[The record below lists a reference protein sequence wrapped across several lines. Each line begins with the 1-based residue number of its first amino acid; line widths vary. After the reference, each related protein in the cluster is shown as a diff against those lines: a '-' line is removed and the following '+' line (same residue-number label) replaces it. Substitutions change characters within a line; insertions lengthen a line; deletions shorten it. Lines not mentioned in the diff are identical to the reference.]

1 MTHQAP
7 VPQAPQAPQEPQ
19 QPQQGEQLP
28 EQPPSLPQQQAFP
41 QYQPQPQGYAQR
53 PMPATTGSFEGY
65 KVTATVIAT
74 FSLVVFALGVFVL
87 FDGNGG
93 EDLIGGMVMTGG
105 SLVIMLLAGIW
116 HAVAAIGHDLAVSR
130 QLRQ

>member
-7 VPQAPQAPQEPQ
+7 APQAPQEPQ
-19 QPQQGEQLP
+19 QPQQGEQLTQ
-28 EQPPSLPQQQAFP
+28 QPPSPPQQQAFP

-130 QLRQ
+130 QLRQR

>member
-7 VPQAPQAPQEPQ
+7 APQAPQEPQ
-19 QPQQGEQLP
+19 QPQQGEQLTQ
-28 EQPPSLPQQQAFP
+28 QPPSPPQQQAFP

-65 KVTATVIAT
+65 MVTATVIAT

-130 QLRQ
+130 Q

>member
-7 VPQAPQAPQEPQ
+7 VPQAPQEP
-19 QPQQGEQLP
+19 QGEQLP
-28 EQPPSLPQQQAFP
+28 EQPPSPPQQQAFP

-130 QLRQ
+130 RRRQ

>member
-7 VPQAPQAPQEPQ
+7 VPQAPQEPQ

-116 HAVAAIGHDLAVSR
+116 HAVAAIGHDLAVSQQRR
-130 QLRQ
+130 Q

>member
-7 VPQAPQAPQEPQ
+7 VPQAPQEPQ

-41 QYQPQPQGYAQR
+41 QYQPQPQGYTQR
-53 PMPATTGSFEGY
+53 PMPATGSFEGY
-65 KVTATVIAT
+65 KVTAIVIAT
-74 FSLVVFALGVFVL
+74 LGFAVFALGVFVL

-116 HAVAAIGHDLAVSR
+116 HAVAAIGHDLAVRR
-130 QLRQ
+130 QRRQ

>member
-7 VPQAPQAPQEPQ
+7 APQAPQEPQ

-28 EQPPSLPQQQAFP
+28 QQPPSPPQQQAFP

-87 FDGNGG
+87 FDVNGG

-130 QLRQ
+130 R

>member
-7 VPQAPQAPQEPQ
+7 APQAPQEPQ

-28 EQPPSLPQQQAFP
+28 QQPPSPPQQQAFP
-41 QYQPQPQGYAQR
+41 QYQGYTQR
-53 PMPATTGSFEGY
+53 PMPAAGSFEGY
-65 KVTATVIAT
+65 KVTAIVIAT
-74 FSLVVFALGVFVL
+74 LGFAVFALGVFVL

-116 HAVAAIGHDLAVSR
+116 HAVAAIGHDLAVGR
-130 QLRQ
+130 QRRQ

>member
-7 VPQAPQAPQEPQ
+7 APQAPQEPQ
-19 QPQQGEQLP
+19 QPQQGEQLTQ
-28 EQPPSLPQQQAFP
+28 QPPSPPQQQAFP

-74 FSLVVFALGVFVL
+74 FSLVVFVLGVFVL

-130 QLRQ
+130 QLRQR

>member
-7 VPQAPQAPQEPQ
+7 APQTPQEPQ

-28 EQPPSLPQQQAFP
+28 QQPPSLPQQQAFP
-41 QYQPQPQGYAQR
+41 QYQPQPQGYMQR

-65 KVTATVIAT
+65 KVTATVIAALG
-74 FSLVVFALGVFVL
+74 FAVFALGVFVL
-87 FDGNGG
+87 VDGNGG

-116 HAVAAIGHDLAVSR
+116 HAVAAIGQDLAVSR
-130 QLRQ
+130 QRRQ

>member
-7 VPQAPQAPQEPQ
+7 APQAPQEPQ
-19 QPQQGEQLP
+19 QPQQGEQLAQ
-28 EQPPSLPQQQAFP
+28 QPPSPPQQQVFP

-116 HAVAAIGHDLAVSR
+116 HAVAAIGHDRAVGR
-130 QLRQ
+130 QRR

>member
-7 VPQAPQAPQEPQ
+7 APQAPQEPQ
-19 QPQQGEQLP
+19 QPQQGEQLTQ
-28 EQPPSLPQQQAFP
+28 QPPSLPQQQAFP

-130 QLRQ
+130 QRRQ

>member
-7 VPQAPQAPQEPQ
+7 APQAPQEPQ

-28 EQPPSLPQQQAFP
+28 QQPPSPPQQQAFP
-41 QYQPQPQGYAQR
+41 QYQGYTQR
-53 PMPATTGSFEGY
+53 PMPDTGSFEGY
-65 KVTATVIAT
+65 KVTAIVIAT
-74 FSLVVFALGVFVL
+74 LGFAVFALGVFVL

-116 HAVAAIGHDLAVSR
+116 HAVAAIGHDLAVGR
-130 QLRQ
+130 RRR

>member
-7 VPQAPQAPQEPQ
+7 APQAPQEPQ

-28 EQPPSLPQQQAFP
+28 QQPPSPPQQQAFP

-116 HAVAAIGHDLAVSR
+116 HAVAAIGHNLAVSQ
-130 QLRQ
+130 QLRQR

>member
-7 VPQAPQAPQEPQ
+7 VPQAPQEPQ
-19 QPQQGEQLP
+19 QPRQGEQLP
-28 EQPPSLPQQQAFP
+28 QQPPSLPQQQAFP
-41 QYQPQPQGYAQR
+41 QYQPQPQGYMQR
-53 PMPATTGSFEGY
+53 PMPATGSFEGY
-65 KVTATVIAT
+65 KVTAIVIAT
-74 FSLVVFALGVFVL
+74 LGVAVFALGVFVL

-130 QLRQ
+130 QRRQ

>member
-7 VPQAPQAPQEPQ
+7 APQAPQEPQ
-19 QPQQGEQLP
+19 QPQQGEQLTQ
-28 EQPPSLPQQQAFP
+28 QPPSPPQQQAFP

-116 HAVAAIGHDLAVSR
+116 HAVAAIGHNLAVSR
-130 QLRQ
+130 QLRQR

>member
-7 VPQAPQAPQEPQ
+7 APQAPQEPQ

-28 EQPPSLPQQQAFP
+28 QQPPSPPQQQAFP

-130 QLRQ
+130 QLRQR

>member
-7 VPQAPQAPQEPQ
+7 APQAPQEPQ
-19 QPQQGEQLP
+19 QPQQGEQLTQ
-28 EQPPSLPQQQAFP
+28 QPPSPPQQQAFP
-41 QYQPQPQGYAQR
+41 QYQSQPQGYAQR

-130 QLRQ
+130 QLRQR

>member
-7 VPQAPQAPQEPQ
+7 APQAPQEPQ

-28 EQPPSLPQQQAFP
+28 QQPPSPPQQQVFP

-130 QLRQ
+130 QLRQR

>member
-7 VPQAPQAPQEPQ
+7 APQAPQEPQ
-19 QPQQGEQLP
+19 QPQQGEQLTQ
-28 EQPPSLPQQQAFP
+28 QPPSPPQQQTFP

-130 QLRQ
+130 RRRQ

>member
-7 VPQAPQAPQEPQ
+7 APQAPQEPQ
-19 QPQQGEQLP
+19 QPQQGEQLAQ
-28 EQPPSLPQQQAFP
+28 QPPSPPQQQAFP

-130 QLRQ
+130 QLRQR

>member
-7 VPQAPQAPQEPQ
+7 APQAPQEPQ
-19 QPQQGEQLP
+19 QPQ
-28 EQPPSLPQQQAFP
+28 
-41 QYQPQPQGYAQR
+41 PQGYVQR

-65 KVTATVIAT
+65 KVAATVIAT

-116 HAVAAIGHDLAVSR
+116 HAVAAVGHDLAVSW
-130 QLRQ
+130 QLRQR

>member
-7 VPQAPQAPQEPQ
+7 APQTPQEPQ
-19 QPQQGEQLP
+19 QPRQDEQLP
-28 EQPPSLPQQQAFP
+28 QQLPYSPQQQAFP

-53 PMPATTGSFEGY
+53 PMPATGSFEGY
-65 KVTATVIAT
+65 KVTAIVVAT
-74 FSLVVFALGVFVL
+74 LGFAVFALGVFVL

-116 HAVAAIGHDLAVSR
+116 HAVAAIGQDLAVGR
-130 QLRQ
+130 QRRQ

>member
-7 VPQAPQAPQEPQ
+7 VPQAPQEPQ
-19 QPQQGEQLP
+19 RPQQGEQLP
-28 EQPPSLPQQQAFP
+28 EQPPSLPQQAFP
-41 QYQPQPQGYAQR
+41 QYQPQPQGYTQR

-74 FSLVVFALGVFVL
+74 FSLMVFALGVFVL

-105 SLVIMLLAGIW
+105 SLAVILLAGIW
-116 HAVAAIGHDLAVSR
+116 NTLATIGYNLAVSQ
-130 QLRQ
+130 QLRQR

>member
-1 MTHQAP
+1 MMHQAP
-7 VPQAPQAPQEPQ
+7 APQAPQEPQ

-130 QLRQ
+130 RRRQ

>member
-7 VPQAPQAPQEPQ
+7 VPQAPQEPQ

-28 EQPPSLPQQQAFP
+28 ERPPSLPQQQAFP
-41 QYQPQPQGYAQR
+41 QYQPQPQGYTQR

-74 FSLVVFALGVFVL
+74 FSLAVFALGVFML

-116 HAVAAIGHDLAVSR
+116 HAVAAIGHDLAASR
-130 QLRQ
+130 QRRQ

>member
-7 VPQAPQAPQEPQ
+7 APQAPQEPQ
-19 QPQQGEQLP
+19 QPQQGEQLAQ
-28 EQPPSLPQQQAFP
+28 QPPSPPQQQVFP

-130 QLRQ
+130 QRR

>member
-7 VPQAPQAPQEPQ
+7 APQAPQEPQ
-19 QPQQGEQLP
+19 QPRQGEQ
-28 EQPPSLPQQQAFP
+28 LPQQQAFP
-41 QYQPQPQGYAQR
+41 QYQPQPQGHVPQ

-74 FSLVVFALGVFVL
+74 FSLMVFALGVFVL
-87 FDGNGG
+87 FDSNGG

-116 HAVAAIGHDLAVSR
+116 HAVAAIGHDLAASR
-130 QLRQ
+130 QRRQ

>member
-7 VPQAPQAPQEPQ
+7 APQAPQEPQ
-19 QPQQGEQLP
+19 QPQQGEQLTQ
-28 EQPPSLPQQQAFP
+28 QPPSPPQRQAFP

-87 FDGNGG
+87 FDGNRG

-130 QLRQ
+130 RRRQ

>member
-7 VPQAPQAPQEPQ
+7 VPQAPQ

-41 QYQPQPQGYAQR
+41 QYQPQPQGYTQR
-53 PMPATTGSFEGY
+53 PMPATGSFEGY
-65 KVTATVIAT
+65 KVTAIVIAT
-74 FSLVVFALGVFVL
+74 LGFAVFALGVFVL

-130 QLRQ
+130 QRRQ

>member
-7 VPQAPQAPQEPQ
+7 APQAPQEPQ
-19 QPQQGEQLP
+19 QPQQGEQLTQ
-28 EQPPSLPQQQAFP
+28 QPPSPPQQQVFP

-130 QLRQ
+130 QLRQR

>member
-7 VPQAPQAPQEPQ
+7 APQAPQEPQ
-19 QPQQGEQLP
+19 QPQQGEQ
-28 EQPPSLPQQQAFP
+28 LPQQQAFP

-130 QLRQ
+130 QLRQR

>member
-7 VPQAPQAPQEPQ
+7 APQAPQEPQ
-19 QPQQGEQLP
+19 QPQQGEQLTQ
-28 EQPPSLPQQQAFP
+28 QPPSPPQQQAFP

-93 EDLIGGMVMTGG
+93 EDLVGGMVMTGG

>member
-7 VPQAPQAPQEPQ
+7 APQAPQEPQ
-19 QPQQGEQLP
+19 QPQQGEQLAQ
-28 EQPPSLPQQQAFP
+28 QPPSPPQQQAFP

-53 PMPATTGSFEGY
+53 PMLATTGSFEGY

-130 QLRQ
+130 QLRQR

>member
-7 VPQAPQAPQEPQ
+7 APQAPQEPQ

-28 EQPPSLPQQQAFP
+28 QQPPSPPQQQAFP

>member
-7 VPQAPQAPQEPQ
+7 APQAPQEPQ

-28 EQPPSLPQQQAFP
+28 QQPPSPPQQQVFP

-74 FSLVVFALGVFVL
+74 FSLVVFALGVFAL

-130 QLRQ
+130 QLRQR

>member
-7 VPQAPQAPQEPQ
+7 APQAPQEPQ
-19 QPQQGEQLP
+19 QPQQGEQLAQ
-28 EQPPSLPQQQAFP
+28 QPPSPPQQQAFP

-130 QLRQ
+130 QRRQ

>member
-7 VPQAPQAPQEPQ
+7 APQAPQEPQ

-28 EQPPSLPQQQAFP
+28 QQPTSPPQQQAFP